1 MISDGKVCILS
12 GGVGG
17 AKLVLGMSEVLDTE
31 EFIVVANT
39 GDDFVHLGLHIS
51 PDIDTL
57 VYTLAGLVD
66 ETRGW
71 GLKNESWNFL
81 GAVKDLGGETW
92 FNLGDKDLAMHVE
105 RTKQLKSGDSLS
117 QVTKKLSEALG
128 VTTDIIPM
136 TDSSVTTTVVTDNGP
151 LAFQHYF
158 VRDKCNPKV
167 TGFKFE
173 GLEKARPADRINKFN
188 AEKQRALL
196 IAPSNPFVS
205 IDPILGIPKL
215 RENFISSCHVK
226 LAVSPIV
233 GGVAIKG
240 PAAKM
245 MSELGIPSTA
255 TEVARHYIGLIDG
268 IVIDEVDR
276 DQASQI
282 ERLGIKAFVTKTV
295 MSTVE
300 DKIGLATDCIE
311 YIDYL
316 ASK

>member
-1 MISDGKVCILS
+1 M
-12 GGVGG
+12 
-17 AKLVLGMSEVLDTE
+17 
-31 EFIVVANT
+31 
-39 GDDFVHLGLHIS
+39 
-51 PDIDTL
+51 
-57 VYTLAGLVD
+57 VD
-66 ETRGW
+66 EKRGW
-71 GLKNESWNFL
+71 GLKDESWNFL
-81 GAVKDLGGETW
+81 SAVRDLGGETW

-105 RTKQLKSGDSLS
+105 RTKELKAGVSLS
-117 QVTKKLSEALG
+117 QVTKKLSAALG
-128 VTTDIIPM
+128 VKIDIIPM
-136 TDSSVTTTVVTDNGP
+136 TDSSVATTILTDDGP

-167 TGFKFE
+167 KGFKFE
-173 GLEKARPADRINKFN
+173 GLNKAVPAEGINRFN

-215 RENFISSCHVK
+215 RETFIGSCHVK

-233 GGVAIKG
+233 GGIAIKG

-255 TEVARHYIGLIDG
+255 TEVARHYLGLIDG

-282 ERLGIKAFVTKTV
+282 ESLGIKPFVTKTI
-295 MSTVE
+295 MSTLD

-316 ASK
+316 AGK

>member
-57 VYTLAGLVD
+57 VYTLAGRVD

-136 TDSSVTTTVVTDNGP
+136 TDSSVSTTIVTDNGP

-173 GLEKARPADRINKFN
+173 GLEEAKPADRINKFN
-188 AEKQRALL
+188 SEKQRALL

-215 RENFISSCHVK
+215 RENFTSSCHVK

-233 GGVAIKG
+233 GGIAIKG

-282 ERLGIKAFVTKTV
+282 EKLGIKAFVTKTV

-316 ASK
+316 AGR

>member
-1 MISDGKVCILS
+1 MTSDGKVCILS

-17 AKLVLGMSEVLDTE
+17 AKLVLGMSEILDPK

-57 VYTLAGLVD
+57 VYTLAGMVD
-66 ETRGW
+66 EKRGW
-71 GLKNESWNFL
+71 GLKDESWNFL
-81 GAVKDLGGETW
+81 SAVRDLGGETW

-105 RTKQLKSGDSLS
+105 RTKELKAGVSLS
-117 QVTKKLSEALG
+117 QVTKKLSAALG
-128 VTTDIIPM
+128 VKIDIVPM
-136 TDSSVTTTVVTDNGP
+136 ADSSVATTILTDDGP

-167 TGFKFE
+167 KGFKFE
-173 GLEKARPADRINKFN
+173 GLDKARPAEGINRFIAK
-188 AEKQRALL
+188 KQRALL

-215 RENFISSCHVK
+215 RETFIGSCQVK

-233 GGVAIKG
+233 GGIAIKG

-255 TEVARHYIGLIDG
+255 TEVARHYLGLIDG

-282 ERLGIKAFVTKTV
+282 ESLGIKPFVTKTI
-295 MSTVE
+295 MSTLD

-316 ASK
+316 AGK

>member
-1 MISDGKVCILS
+1 MTSDGKVCILS

-17 AKLVLGMSEVLDTE
+17 AKLVLGMSEILDPK

-57 VYTLAGLVD
+57 VYTLAGMVD
-66 ETRGW
+66 EKRGW
-71 GLKNESWNFL
+71 GLKDESWNFL
-81 GAVKDLGGETW
+81 DAVRDLGGETW

-105 RTKQLKSGDSLS
+105 RTKELKAGVSLS
-117 QVTKKLSEALG
+117 QVTKKLSAALG
-128 VTTDIIPM
+128 VKIDIVPM
-136 TDSSVTTTVVTDNGP
+136 ADSSVATTILTDDGP

-167 TGFKFE
+167 KGFKFE
-173 GLEKARPADRINKFN
+173 GLDKARPADGINRFN
-188 AEKQRALL
+188 AERQRALL

-215 RENFISSCHVK
+215 RETFIGSCQVK

-233 GGVAIKG
+233 GGIAIKG

-255 TEVARHYIGLIDG
+255 TEVARHYLGLIDG

-282 ERLGIKAFVTKTV
+282 ESLGIKPFVTKTV
-295 MSTVE
+295 MSTLD

-316 ASK
+316 AGK

>member
-1 MISDGKVCILS
+1 MTSDGKVCILS

-17 AKLVLGMSEVLDTE
+17 AKLVLGMSEILDPK

-57 VYTLAGLVD
+57 VYTLAGMVD
-66 ETRGW
+66 EKRGW
-71 GLKNESWNFL
+71 GLKDESWNFL
-81 GAVKDLGGETW
+81 SAVRDLGGETW

-105 RTKQLKSGDSLS
+105 RTKELKAGVSLS
-117 QVTKKLSEALG
+117 QVTKKLSAALG
-128 VTTDIIPM
+128 VKIDIVPM
-136 TDSSVTTTVVTDNGP
+136 ADSSVATTILTDDGP

-167 TGFKFE
+167 KGFKFE
-173 GLEKARPADRINKFN
+173 GLDKARSADSINRFN
-188 AEKQRALL
+188 AERQRALL

-215 RENFISSCHVK
+215 RETFIGSCQVK

-233 GGVAIKG
+233 GGIAIKG

-255 TEVARHYIGLIDG
+255 TEVARHYLGLIDG

-276 DQASQI
+276 GQASQI
-282 ERLGIKAFVTKTV
+282 ESLGIKPFVTKTI
-295 MSTVE
+295 MSTLD

-316 ASK
+316 AGK

>member
-1 MISDGKVCILS
+1 MTSDGKVCILS

-17 AKLVLGMSEVLDTE
+17 AKLVLGMSEILDPK

-57 VYTLAGLVD
+57 VYTLAGMVD
-66 ETRGW
+66 EKRGW
-71 GLKNESWNFL
+71 GLKDESWNFL
-81 GAVKDLGGETW
+81 GAVRDLGGETW

-105 RTKQLKSGDSLS
+105 RTKELKAGVSLS
-117 QVTKKLSEALG
+117 QVTKKLSAALG
-128 VTTDIIPM
+128 VKIDIVPM
-136 TDSSVTTTVVTDNGP
+136 ADSSVATMILTDDGP

-173 GLEKARPADRINKFN
+173 GLEEARPADRINKFN
-188 AEKQRALL
+188 SEKQRALL

-215 RENFISSCHVK
+215 RENFTSSCHVK

-233 GGVAIKG
+233 GGIAIKG

-282 ERLGIKAFVTKTV
+282 EKLGIKAFVTKTV

-316 ASK
+316 AGR

>member
-1 MISDGKVCILS
+1 MTSDGKVCILS

-17 AKLVLGMSEVLDTE
+17 AKLVLGMSEILDPK

-57 VYTLAGLVD
+57 VYTLAGMVD
-66 ETRGW
+66 EKRGW
-71 GLKNESWNFL
+71 GLKDESWNFL
-81 GAVKDLGGETW
+81 GAVRDLGGETW

-105 RTKQLKSGDSLS
+105 RTKELKAGVSLS
-117 QVTKKLSEALG
+117 QVTKKLSAALG
-128 VTTDIIPM
+128 VKIDIVPM
-136 TDSSVTTTVVTDNGP
+136 ADSSVATTILTDDGP

-167 TGFKFE
+167 KGFKFE
-173 GLEKARPADRINKFN
+173 GLDKARPADGINRFN
-188 AEKQRALL
+188 AERQRALL

-215 RENFISSCHVK
+215 RETFIGSCQVK

-233 GGVAIKG
+233 GGIAIKG

-255 TEVARHYIGLIDG
+255 TEVARHYLGLIDG

-276 DQASQI
+276 GQASQI
-282 ERLGIKAFVTKTV
+282 ESLGIKPFVTKTI
-295 MSTVE
+295 MSTLD

-316 ASK
+316 AGK

>member
-1 MISDGKVCILS
+1 MTSDGKVCILS

-17 AKLVLGMSEVLDTE
+17 AKLVLGMSEILDPK

-57 VYTLAGLVD
+57 VYTLAGMVD
-66 ETRGW
+66 EKRGW
-71 GLKNESWNFL
+71 GLKDESWNFL
-81 GAVKDLGGETW
+81 SAVRDLGGETW

-105 RTKQLKSGDSLS
+105 RTKELKAGVSLS
-117 QVTKKLSEALG
+117 QVTKKLSAALG
-128 VTTDIIPM
+128 VKIDIVPM
-136 TDSSVTTTVVTDNGP
+136 ADSSVATTILTDDGP

-167 TGFKFE
+167 KGFKFE
-173 GLEKARPADRINKFN
+173 GLDKARPAEGINRFN

-215 RENFISSCHVK
+215 RETFIGSCQVK

-233 GGVAIKG
+233 GGIAIKG

-255 TEVARHYIGLIDG
+255 TEVARHYLGLIDG

-282 ERLGIKAFVTKTV
+282 ESLGIKPFVTKTI
-295 MSTVE
+295 MSTLD

-316 ASK
+316 AGK

>member
-1 MISDGKVCILS
+1 MTSDGKVCILS

-17 AKLVLGMSEVLDTE
+17 AKLVLGMSEILDPK

-57 VYTLAGLVD
+57 VYTLAGMVD
-66 ETRGW
+66 EKRGW
-71 GLKNESWNFL
+71 GLKDESWNFL
-81 GAVKDLGGETW
+81 GAVEDLGGETW

-105 RTKQLKSGDSLS
+105 RTKELKAGVSLS
-117 QVTKKLSEALG
+117 QVTKKLSAALG
-128 VTTDIIPM
+128 VKIDIVPM
-136 TDSSVTTTVVTDNGP
+136 ADSSVATTILTDDGP

-167 TGFKFE
+167 KGFKFE
-173 GLEKARPADRINKFN
+173 GLDKARPADGINRFN
-188 AEKQRALL
+188 AERQRALL

-215 RENFISSCHVK
+215 RETFIGSCQVK

-233 GGVAIKG
+233 GGIAIKG

-255 TEVARHYIGLIDG
+255 TEVARHYLGLIDG

-282 ERLGIKAFVTKTV
+282 ESLGIKPFVTKTI
-295 MSTVE
+295 MSTLD

-316 ASK
+316 AGK

>member
-205 IDPILGIPKL
+205 IDPILRIPKL